1 MLDDIKFDIHVC
13 ANNSVSAHFH
23 DFFELAYVT
32 KGRAINTLNGFDK
45 IISAGDYFI
54 LDYNARHSYSKI
66 DGNDFEVINCLFVSD
81 FIDNSLKNCKN
92 FSEVVN
98 NYMIKYSYRTRNIS
112 PANYIF
118 HDENSSVKSLLNSM
132 LNEYSQKKSGYIEI
146 LRCKLIEIII
156 LAMRENTTLPTAEY
170 SELCQFIIEYA
181 EKNLTDKNILGTISK
196 KVNFSISHLSRK
208 FKEDTGIPF
217 SEYLKQM
224 RIEHACRLLLHT
236 NKKITEIA
244 ALVGYSDIKFF
255 NGIFK
260 QQLGMTPRESRKYT

>member
-1 MLDDIKFDIHVC
+1 
-13 ANNSVSAHFH
+13 
-23 DFFELAYVT
+23 
-32 KGRAINTLNGFDK
+32 
-45 IISAGDYFI
+45 
-54 LDYNARHSYSKI
+54 
-66 DGNDFEVINCLFVSD
+66 
-81 FIDNSLKNCKN
+81 
-92 FSEVVN
+92 
-98 NYMIKYSYRTRNIS
+98 MIKYSYRTRNIS

-118 HDENSSVKSLLNSM
+118 HDENSSVKLLLNSM

-156 LAMRENTTLPTAEY
+156 LAMRENTTLPTVEY

-236 NKKITEIA
+236 DKKITEIA

-260 QQLGMTPRESRKYT
+260 QQLGMTPREFRKYA